1 MPRDFIT
8 SVKVEPQGG
17 YDHVQVWVRGELVGV
32 LITKPD
38 DGERIKNA
46 LLGAKYFGVDRPVDS
61 PITRIELFEWRVLA
75 TGWLDVENII
85 TAGDTGLVGRIILRL
100 LDALLNTENELER
113 TRQLNLDAENTLSE
127 CHAALKAS
135 ALFVELAERRPE
147 IIAPSSAAGDVP
159 SLTKDFHVLYR
170 LTERLVADLD
180 EDLTRID
187 LEGAKAQLRRLM
199 PAFEECEAARRMA
212 LQTRGRN

>member
-1 MPRDFIT
+1 MPKDFIT
-8 SVKVEPQGG
+8 SVKVATHGG
-17 YDHVQVWVRGELVGV
+17 HENVQVWVRDELVGA
-32 LITKPD
+32 LIVGPG

-46 LLGAKYFGVDRPVDS
+46 LLGAKYFGVDRPPDS
-61 PITRIELFEWRVLA
+61 PITRIELLEWRVLA
-75 TGWLDVENII
+75 TGWLDVDDII

-100 LDALLNTENELER
+100 LDALLDTETELER
-113 TRQLNLDAENTLSE
+113 TRELNLAAEKTLGE
-127 CHAALKAS
+127 CHAALKAAS
-135 ALFVELAERRPE
+135 LFVELAERSPE
-147 IIAPSSAAGDVP
+147 NLAPSSAGEAHW
-159 SLTKDFHVLYR
+159 LAKDFHALYR

-187 LEGAKAQLRRLM
+187 LDGAKAQLRRLM